1 MTRPDSSRAP
11 ALEDRSFLLLVIA
24 VSVAFAWILRPFY
37 GAVLWGVII
46 AIVFRPVYR
55 RVLRS
60 MPERPTLAALATVF
74 VILVLVILPIT
85 LVAGMLVQEGV
96 STYERIRSG
105 ELSVGRY
112 FQQVF
117 NALPAWATSLL
128 DRFGLTSLVRIEER
142 LTAILTR
149 SAQFFAE
156 QALNLGQ
163 NAASFIVS
171 LFIMLYLLFFLL
183 RDGEALSRRIRN
195 AIPLRADQQRNLAE
209 RFSTVI
215 RATVKGN
222 LVVALVQ
229 GALGALIFWLLGV
242 GAPVLWGTLMAFLSL
257 LPAVGAAVVWLPV
270 AIFFLATGEVGKG
283 VILIAF
289 GVLVIGLVDNILRP
303 ILVGKD
309 TRMPDYVVLIS
320 TLGGLAVFGLNG
332 FVIGPVIAAMFISV
346 WDIVATSKAAARE
359 GGHAA

>member
-1 MTRPDSSRAP
+1 MTPPDSSRAP
-11 ALEDRSFLLLVIA
+11 ALEDKSFLLLVIA

-46 AIVFRPVYR
+46 AIVFRPLYR
-55 RVLRS
+55 RLLRR
-60 MPERPTLAALATVF
+60 MPARPTIAALATVL

-85 LVAGMLVQEGV
+85 LVAGMLVQEGL
-96 STYERIRSG
+96 STYERIQSG
-105 ELSVGRY
+105 ELNIGRY
-112 FQQVF
+112 FQQVL

-128 DRFGLTSLVRIEER
+128 DRVGLTSLVRIEER
-142 LTAILTR
+142 LAAILTR
-149 SAQFFAE
+149 SAQFFAA

-163 NAASFIVS
+163 NAASFVVS

-183 RDGEALSRRIRN
+183 RDGEALAGRIRN
-195 AIPLRADQQRNLAE
+195 AIPLRADQQRSLAE

-229 GALGALIFWLLGV
+229 GALGALIFLLLGV
-242 GAPVLWGTLMAFLSL
+242 GAPVLWGTLMALLSL

-270 AIFFLATGEVGKG
+270 AIYFLATGEVARG

-320 TLGGLAVFGLNG
+320 TLGGIAVFGLNG
-332 FVIGPVIAAMFISV
+332 FVIGPVIAAMFLSV
-346 WDIVATSKAAARE
+346 WDIVATSKAAAR
-359 GGHAA
+359 